1 MKLSRKQ
8 ILFALVLLV
17 LSATV
22 ALLAAELCVRL
33 LFFGDS
39 RIGAFLR
46 YPSFY
51 ADPYSDDDSSKLYY
65 RLTRGGKYSWHPDRL
80 LGWVKPSIF
89 PGSYKHT
96 DESAIGDRTP
106 VLLYGDSWA
115 ECLAPRGECLDAIF
129 NHDPRVRDKFY
140 FLNYGVGSYGI
151 DQIFLLYKATVH
163 RFADPLIIFSFLDDD
178 LDRAVLRA
186 REWPKPFFV
195 LTQKGMEL
203 QGTPVESDWR
213 HYFETHSPEIWSYL
227 YRLAIYPDK
236 SPVPERIK
244 AFLRGDRLKIRRKED
259 LSRAILLAAHEDM
272 EKRGLRHVF
281 LVFEETFKVWQ
292 SGSQFVGG
300 GPRPTA
306 RWHRPFLE
314 KLFAEY
320 AIPHIWASRVIEQ
333 HTEQES
339 YDWRKFILKPRDNHP
354 NYLYNRL
361 VAEQVLQW
369 LLTETGFGDNC
380 SATGQ
385 GEK

>member
-1 MKLSRKQ
+1 M
-8 ILFALVLLV
+8 
-17 LSATV
+17 
-22 ALLAAELCVRL
+22 
-33 LFFGDS
+33 
-39 RIGAFLR
+39 
-46 YPSFY
+46 
-51 ADPYSDDDSSKLYY
+51 
-65 RLTRGGKYSWHPDRL
+65 
-80 LGWVKPSIF
+80 
-89 PGSYKHT
+89 
-96 DESAIGDRTP
+96 
-106 VLLYGDSWA
+106 
-115 ECLAPRGECLDAIF
+115 
-129 NHDPRVRDKFY
+129 
-140 FLNYGVGSYGI
+140 LNYGVGSYGI

-163 RFADPLIIFSFLDDD
+163 RFADPLIIFSFLDED
-178 LDRAVLRA
+178 LDRAVFSA

-195 LTQKGMEL
+195 LTKKGLEL
-203 QGTPVESDWR
+203 QGTPGESDWR
-213 HYFETHSPEIWSYL
+213 LYFETHSPKIWSYL

-259 LSRAILLAAHEDM
+259 LSRAILLAANEDM

-314 KLFAEY
+314 KLFAEH
-320 AIPHIWASRVIEQ
+320 AIPHIWASKVIEQ
-333 HTEQES
+333 HTEKES

-369 LLTETGFGDNC
+369 LLTETGYGDNC
-380 SATGQ
+380 SAAGQ